1 MIMADCR
8 TWSERIMA
16 DDDYDPLWVARQ
28 LLRAAR
34 VGTLATTDKGH
45 PFASLVT
52 PACMPDGSLAMLISR
67 LSEHTR
73 HLEADPRCSIL
84 VTGTPETV
92 NPQTAPRAT
101 VIGVAEA
108 VNDRALK
115 ARFLTIHPYASLYA
129 GFGDFSFWR
138 LKPAAVRL
146 VGGFGRAYRLK
157 GSDVAPDPE
166 AMAAVLAAE
175 AGVLEHCNRDH
186 APALASIA
194 GSPGDWR
201 MVAVDV
207 DGFDLAL
214 EEKVIRIPWST
225 PVKDA
230 AEIRQEL
237 VRMVQDGAAVHT
249 HTN

>member
-1 MIMADCR
+1 
-8 TWSERIMA
+8 MA
-16 DDDYDPLWVARQ
+16 DDDYDPPWIARQ

-34 VGTLATTDKGH
+34 VGTLATSDKEH

-52 PACMPDGSLAMLISR
+52 PACMPDGALAILISR

-84 VTGTPETV
+84 VAGTPETV

-101 VIGVAEA
+101 VIGVADA

-115 ARFLTIHPYASLYA
+115 ARYLAIHPYASLYA

-138 LKPAAVRL
+138 LKATAVRL
-146 VGGFGRAYRLK
+146 VGGFGRAYRLR
-157 GSDVAPDPE
+157 GGDVTPDPA

-175 AGVLEHCNRDH
+175 RDVLEQCNRDH
-186 APALASIA
+186 GPALAAIA

-201 MVAVDV
+201 MVTVDV

-214 EEKVIRIPWST
+214 EETVIRIPW
-225 PVKDA
+225 A
-230 AEIRQEL
+230 APAADPAGIRQEL
-237 VRMVQDGAAVHT
+237 ARMVQERAAQAT
-249 HTN
+249 RTD

>member
-1 MIMADCR
+1 
-8 TWSERIMA
+8 MA
-16 DDDYDPLWVARQ
+16 DDDYDPPWVARQ

-175 AGVLEHCNRDH
+175 AGVLEHRNRDH
-186 APALASIA
+186 APALAAIA

-214 EEKVIRIPWST
+214 EERVIRIPWSA

-230 AEIRQEL
+230 AEIQREL
-237 VRMVQDGAAVHT
+237 VQMMQDGVAVHT

>member
-1 MIMADCR
+1 MAYCR

-16 DDDYDPLWVARQ
+16 DDEYDPPLEARR
-28 LLRAAR
+28 LLRSAR
-34 VGTLATTDKGH
+34 VGTLATSDKGH

-52 PACMPDGSLAMLISR
+52 PACLPDGSLAILVSK

-73 HLEADPRCSIL
+73 HLAADPRCSVL
-84 VTGTPETV
+84 LAGVAETV
-92 NPQTAPRAT
+92 NPQTTPRVT
-101 VIGVAEA
+101 FIGSAE
-108 VNDRALK
+108 VVQDKALR
-115 ARFLTIHPYASLYA
+115 ARFLTVHPYAELYA

-138 LKPAAVRL
+138 IKPEALRL

-157 GSDVAPDPE
+157 AGDVAPDPE
-166 AMAAVLAAE
+166 AVKAVLAAE
-175 AGVLEHCNRDH
+175 AGIIEHCNRDH
-186 APALASIA
+186 AAALAAIA

-214 EEKVIRIPWST
+214 EQRVVRIAWAA

-230 AEIRQEL
+230 AEVRKEL
-237 VRMVQDGAAVHT
+237 VRRVQEGRGG
-249 HTN
+249 

>member
-1 MIMADCR
+1 MIMAGCR

-16 DDDYDPLWVARQ
+16 DDDYDPPRVARQ
-28 LLRAAR
+28 LLRATR
-34 VGTLATTDKGH
+34 VGTLATSDKGH

-52 PACMPDGSLAMLISR
+52 PACLPDGSLAILISR

-84 VTGTPETV
+84 VAGTPETD

-101 VIGVAEA
+101 VIGVADA
-108 VNDRALK
+108 VNDRALM
-115 ARFLTIHPYASLYA
+115 ARYLTIHPYASLYA

-138 LKPAAVRL
+138 LEPAAVRL

-166 AMAAVLAAE
+166 AMTAVLAAE
-175 AGVLEHCNRDH
+175 REVLEHCNRDH
-186 APALASIA
+186 APALAAIA

-214 EEKVIRIPWST
+214 EEKVIRIPWSA

-230 AEIRQEL
+230 AGIRQEL
-237 VRMVQDGAAVHT
+237 VRMVRESATQDT
-249 HTN
+249 RSK

>member
-1 MIMADCR
+1 
-8 TWSERIMA
+8 MA
-16 DDDYDPLWVARQ
+16 DDDYDPPWVARQ

-34 VGTLATTDKGH
+34 VGTLATSDKGH

-52 PACMPDGSLAMLISR
+52 PACMPDGSLAILISR

-73 HLEADPRCSIL
+73 HLEADARCSIL
-84 VTGTPETV
+84 VAGTAETV

-115 ARFLTIHPYASLYA
+115 ARYLTIHPYASLYA

-146 VGGFGRAYRLK
+146 VGGFGRAYRLR
-157 GSDVAPDPE
+157 GSDVTPDPE

-175 AGVLEHCNRDH
+175 REVLEHCNRDH
-186 APALASIA
+186 APALAAIA
-194 GSPGDWR
+194 GSPGDWQ

-214 EEKVIRIPWST
+214 EERIIRIPWSA

-230 AEIRQEL
+230 AEIRAHL
-237 VRMVQDGAAVHT
+237 ARMARESRARDRNTQ
-249 HTN
+249 